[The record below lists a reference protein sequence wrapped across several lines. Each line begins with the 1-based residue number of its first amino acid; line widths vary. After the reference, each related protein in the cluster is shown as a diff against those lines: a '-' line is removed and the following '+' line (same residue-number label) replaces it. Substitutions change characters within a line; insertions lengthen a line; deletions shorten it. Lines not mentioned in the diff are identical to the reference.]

1 VFFSFIKSLFSALS
15 ELFGFL
21 KQNQLI
27 QAGVDKV
34 VAVQATKE
42 TEVVI
47 QANKAREEVRVAS
60 ASVPITDSLPDDG
73 FRRD

>member
-1 VFFSFIKSLFSALS
+1 MLFSFIKSLFSAVS

-27 QAGVDKV
+27 QAGEDKV
-34 VAVQATKE
+34 VAAQATKE
-42 TEVVI
+42 TEIVI
-47 QANKAREEVRVAS
+47 QASKAREEVRAAS
-60 ASVPITDSLPDDG
+60 AAVPIADSLPDDG